1 MADPLRST
9 APVVRSSRAAAADGW
24 PRPLVVAVHIVSMVP
39 VAAVLAL
46 AMATTLAY
54 AVGWSPKIVTS
65 GSMAP
70 WMQPGDILLA
80 SPAEPASLGDGDVV
94 VFAAPDAPGGQI
106 THRLRDQRGDGSWI
120 TKGDANSRPDAQ
132 AVPPGEITGVVRLII
147 PRVGLPSLWI
157 RNGEVVPLALWTAAL
172 ALSVWGMVSTR
183 RRASG
188 ILKGNTRRQ
197 AAARRTE
204 PRLVQALRTRVVAQP
219 VLLVAGAIA
228 VGGLIAA
235 SIVGA
240 SLALTTG
247 SGLWIVVTMLGLTLL
262 IPAGGF
268 LGVGLQAVRTPRR

>member
-9 APVVRSSRAAAADGW
+9 VPVARSSRPAAADGW

-80 SPAEPASLGDGDVV
+80 SPAHSASLQDGDVV

-106 THRLRDQRGDGSWI
+106 THRLRDQQVDGSWI

-132 AVPPGEITGVVRLII
+132 AVPPGAISGEVRAII

-157 RNGEVVPLALWTAAL
+157 RNGEVVPLALWIGVL
-172 ALSVWGMVSTR
+172 ALSVWGMISTR

-188 ILKGNTRRQ
+188 ILSSNTRRQ
-197 AAARRTE
+197 AATRNTD
-204 PRLVQALRTRVVAQP
+204 PRLVQALKANVAAHP
-219 VLLVAGAIA
+219 VLLVAAAIT

-240 SLALTTG
+240 SLALSTG
-247 SGLWIVVTMLGLTLL
+247 SGLWILVTMLGLALL

-268 LGVGLQAVRTPRR
+268 LSVGLQAVRTPRR